1 MKFTTVEFDRIE
13 RSTLGQGK
21 TVEYRDAVST
31 ELIAYIDYNE
41 DGKQA
46 AVQLSVPGGTM
57 RGTARYSTRPKA
69 NAEGIVARHLRK
81 QGYTEPA
88 EHADRPIDNEIED
101 RALQT
106 AFQLN
111 GARRR
116 SPNDDGVVTITAR
129 VEFDGS
135 VIFSA
140 HTDGRG
146 VLEVKLDGHEFT
158 RQAELTR
165 AARWAISDAN
175 IASIDAEIKRLDEME
190 QVDDDVIDVEIVED
204 DDDIEVLPDI
214 CPRCGINK
222 LDRVRPAMNAR
233 SRYAPVYICSPC
245 GRHEALTPGGVDL
258 WHDPEHAL
266 RAIRLRD
273 EANNTIMRGR
283 IPEDSFAARVM
294 TDAERK
300 VGDIV
305 RATQGDLLT
314 RQDSELV
321 TYKAPQWPD
330 SVQL

>member
-1 MKFTTVEFDRIE
+1 MKFETETFDRE
-13 RSTLGQGK
+13 NYSSDGPGVTTRYQ
-21 TVEYRDAVST
+21 DAVSK
-31 ELIAYIDYNE
+31 EMIAYIDYSE
-41 DGKQA
+41 DRKQA
-46 AVQLSVPGGTM
+46 AVALFAPGTTM
-57 RGTARYSTRPKA
+57 RGTSRYPMRPKA
-69 NAEGIVARHLRK
+69 KAEGIVARHLRK

-101 RALQT
+101 RALQA

-116 SPNDDGVVTITAR
+116 SPNDDGVIEIRAR

-135 VIFSA
+135 VIFTIL
-140 HTDGRG
+140 TDTRGR
-146 VLEVKLDGHEFT
+146 LEVKLDGHEFP
-158 RQAELTR
+158 RQTELTR

-175 IASIDAEIKRLDEME
+175 IASIDAALKQL
-190 QVDDDVIDVEIVED
+190 DDDEAAADKAEAD
-204 DDDIEVLPDI
+204 LLPDI

-245 GRHEALTPGGVDL
+245 GTHEALTPGGIDL
-258 WHDPEHAL
+258 WHDAEHAL

-273 EANNTIMRGR
+273 EANNTVMRGR

-294 TDAERK
+294 TDAERD
-300 VGDIV
+300 VNAIV
-305 RATQGDLLT
+305 RATTADAVA
-314 RQDSELV
+314 S
-321 TYKAPQWPD
+321 YSPAQWPD